1 MVSTVEDLLKEREQ
15 LSRMLVDQLEKAQH
29 RMKYY
34 ADKKR
39 SEREFQV
46 GDEVYL
52 KLQPYRQSSLALRK
66 NLKLSSRYYGP
77 YPVISK
83 VGTVAYKL
91 QLPKHSKLH
100 LVFHVSLLKKKI
112 GRKTV
117 ARIAPPKVNAEGQPL
132 IYPTT
137 VLDKRIIKRNNQ
149 LLLNFWWNGAIWVV
163 IMLHGKT
170 TQFLLLNFPNL
181 ILGDKAQLKGR
192 ELL

>member
-1 MVSTVEDLLKEREQ
+1 
-15 LSRMLVDQLEKAQH
+15 
-29 RMKYY
+29 MKYY

-91 QLPKHSKLH
+91 QL
-100 LVFHVSLLKKKI
+100 
-112 GRKTV
+112 
-117 ARIAPPKVNAEGQPL
+117 
-132 IYPTT
+132 
-137 VLDKRIIKRNNQ
+137 
-149 LLLNFWWNGAIWVV
+149 
-163 IMLHGKT
+163 
-170 TQFLLLNFPNL
+170 
-181 ILGDKAQLKGR
+181 
-192 ELL
+192 